1 MRRISLTDRLRYRFD
16 NIMSRGML
24 ALLGILGLATLTLV
38 FLGTMAMLISGFRR
52 VDEEDR
58 STLENLWLAAMRTL
72 DSGNVGGDTGW
83 GFRVIAL
90 IVTLGGI
97 LIFGALVAVLATG
110 INGRLVQL
118 RKGRSFVA
126 EQGHTVILGW
136 SQRIFPIVSEL
147 VIANSNHKH
156 SVIAILAERDK
167 VTMEDDI
174 HARIRHPGNTRIV
187 CRTGNPS
194 DLSDLRVVNLED
206 CKAIIIVEP
215 ETGDPDFAV
224 IKTILALTNNP
235 ERREKPYHIVAAL
248 QEPESLEVARMIGGS
263 EVELLPTDT
272 VIARIAAQT
281 CRQSGLSAVYTELL
295 NFEGNEVYF
304 QDEPKLHGKTYGD
317 ALSAFRTAAVIG
329 LRYADGKITLN
340 PR

>member
-1 MRRISLTDRLRYRFD
+1 MPAS
-16 NIMSRGML
+16 
-24 ALLGILGLATLTLV
+24 AT
-38 FLGTMAMLISGFRR
+38 S
-52 VDEEDR
+52 
-58 STLENLWLAAMRTL
+58 
-72 DSGNVGGDTGW
+72 
-83 GFRVIAL
+83 
-90 IVTLGGI
+90 
-97 LIFGALVAVLATG
+97 
-110 INGRLVQL
+110 
-118 RKGRSFVA
+118 
-126 EQGHTVILGW
+126 
-136 SQRIFPIVSEL
+136 
-147 VIANSNHKH
+147 
-156 SVIAILAERDK
+156 
-167 VTMEDDI
+167 
-174 HARIRHPGNTRIV
+174 GNTRIV

-224 IKTILALTNNP
+224 IKTILAVTNNP

-304 QDEPKLHGKTYGD
+304 QDEPRLHGKTYGD

-340 PR
+340 PVDDPDDRAGRHDHRDRRRRRHREADGPDRAGCG